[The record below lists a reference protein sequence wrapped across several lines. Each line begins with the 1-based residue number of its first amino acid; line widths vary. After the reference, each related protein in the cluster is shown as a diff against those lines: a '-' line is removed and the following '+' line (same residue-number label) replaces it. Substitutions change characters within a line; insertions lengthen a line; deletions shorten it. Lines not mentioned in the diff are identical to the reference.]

1 MRKLQKKIITE
12 LKRLEMNAKSSIPE
26 CKTGDGEWFNRGCAT
41 AYRHAAEEV
50 EYQFFCYFSDLLVAL
65 EAEEDQIE
73 KEGQ

>member
-1 MRKLQKKIITE
+1 MQKKIIAE
-12 LKRLEMNAKSSIPE
+12 LKRFEMDAKSSIPE
-26 CKTGDGEWFNRGCAT
+26 CKTNDGEWFNRGRAT

-73 KEGQ
+73 KEEK